1 MKLTQNKDSDN
12 GDKMFQEHL
21 KRFLEA
27 EFKDVSEFKTCDL
40 NEYIIFF
47 ISSLVKI
54 EDVNKFILTPIL
66 EEGDNGAKFPV
77 IDSKKERSLSQASE
91 MVLRG
96 TIIVSNKKDSFFLS
110 IKLPADTG
118 RSVEPSEQETTLYTS
133 LESFTEQLDL
143 NLTLVRRFLPTAD
156 LKSEMFTIGT
166 LSKSKVAL
174 LYIKGSANDMEVQLV
189 KERINLVHERFII
202 NSPFLGRLFSSSN
215 SNFPQYQITDRPDL
229 VSLALSQGKVIVL
242 VDQNPFAIICPSSFF
257 DFFLSAEDY
266 IHNSR
271 TAFLIRLVRVI
282 GYLTSLLLV
291 PLYVAVTTHN
301 YEVFP
306 LELLFIV
313 IESRSDVPFSP
324 LWESILMLLTLEFLR
339 EASKRMPTK
348 TGNTLGVVG
357 GIIIGDAAVQAG
369 IASNILIVMVGIT
382 AVSSFVVPN
391 YIMATSS
398 KIIRYLFLIVSYQF
412 GLYGIAAAFCIL
424 IIHLNSIKSMNKP
437 YLLPN
442 L

>member
-1 MKLTQNKDSDN
+1 MFHKQI
-12 GDKMFQEHL
+12 KMF
-21 KRFLEA
+21 LEE
-27 EFKDVSEFKTCDL
+27 EFIDVSEFKTCEL
-40 NEYIIFF
+40 NEYHVFF
-47 ISSLVKI
+47 VSSLIKM

-66 EEGDNGAKFPV
+66 ESEEKEVEFPV
-77 IDSKKERSLSQASE
+77 TDITKDNSFTQAVE
-91 MVLRG
+91 MILQG
-96 TIIVSNKKDSFFLS
+96 SIIVSNKNHSSFLS
-110 IKLPADTG
+110 IKLPSDVG

-133 LESFTEQLDL
+133 LESFTEQLVV
-143 NLTLVRRFLPTAD
+143 NLTLIRRFLPTTD
-156 LKSEMFTIGT
+156 LKSEMYTTGT

-174 LYIKGSANDMEVQLV
+174 LYIKGTADDMEVQHIKEKIKLV
-189 KERINLVHERFII
+189 RERFII
-202 NSPFLGRLFSSSN
+202 NSPFLGRLLSTSYG
-215 SNFPQYQITDRPDL
+215 NFPQYQMTDRPDL
-229 VSLALSQGKVIVL
+229 VSLALSQGKVVVL
-242 VDQNPFAIICPSSFF
+242 VDQNPFAIIGPSSFF
-257 DFFLSAEDY
+257 DFFLSSEDY
-266 IHNSR
+266 IHNR
-271 TAFLIRLVRVI
+271 RIAYLIRIIRIL

-301 YEVFP
+301 YEAFP

-324 LWESILMLLTLEFLR
+324 LWESILMLVTLEFLR

-398 KIIRYLFLIVSYQF
+398 KILRYLFLFVSYQYGLF
-412 GLYGIAAAFCIL
+412 GVIAAFCIL
-424 IIHLNSIKSMNKP
+424 VIHLNAIKSMNKP
-437 YLLPN
+437 YLMPN